1 MLSETARSI
10 ARQALL
16 QLDAAVWARKAL
28 GVQLDSWQ
36 VDLLQA
42 PGEVVA
48 VAARQT
54 GKSFTAS
61 LAIAHL
67 LAFRESGVAVSV
79 SPSLRQSSEVVRKV
93 REALNMAG
101 VELKTDNSFT
111 LETGIGSRLIAV
123 PGGEGSVSARGY
135 SADLILFDEA
145 SYLADDAVVA
155 VRPMTATRA
164 GARIINISSSG
175 VASGW
180 FYRLWRD
187 RDHYPEVRFF
197 DIRADAC
204 PRISAAFLA
213 EERRRLGPKRYAA
226 EYENQWIVGGAGFF
240 GDALVAAIER
250 RPSIDDCPIPCDPQ
264 VAVEVAA
271 RAGAASA
278 LGGLLGRRRTPA

>member
-16 QLDAAVWARKAL
+16 QIDAAYWAREVL
-28 GVQLDSWQ
+28 GVQLDPWQ
-36 VDLLQA
+36 VDLLRA
-42 PGEVVA
+42 TGEVVA

-67 LAFRESGVAVSV
+67 LTFRENGVAVSV

-93 REALNMAG
+93 RQALNMAS
-101 VELKTDNSFT
+101 VDLKTDNSFT

-123 PGGEGSVSARGY
+123 PGSEGSVSARGY
-135 SADLILFDEA
+135 SADLVLFDEA

-164 GARIINISSSG
+164 GAKIINISSSG

-187 RDHYPEVRFF
+187 REQYPEVKFF
-197 DIRADAC
+197 DIRAEAC
-204 PRISAAFLA
+204 PRISAEFLA
-213 EERRRLGPKRYAA
+213 DERRRLGTQRYAA
-226 EYENQWIVGGAGFF
+226 EYENQWIAGGVGFF
-240 GDALVAAIER
+240 GEALLAAIER
-250 RPSIDDCPIPCDPQ
+250 RQPLDESPIPHDPQ

-271 RAGAASA
+271 RASAAA
-278 LGGLLGRRRTPA
+278 TLGGLLNRRRIPA